1 MIFNYMRSS
10 HDSVVDRLFGEG
22 PPATSPG
29 GPPLTCCIMAFVNR
43 SGSNHIADVL
53 KTTGRFAGFDEI
65 LNDVNIQEL
74 AAKYQV
80 KTFADYIRRV
90 HREQIKVPGQLWGV
104 KAGAAQLAMLARTGM
119 IPNLLHPYIIFV
131 RRRDIIGQAI
141 SFLIAEQ
148 TQQWTTLDRES
159 KKDVVYDADRILLHM
174 RGISN
179 SYAMLEQV
187 LTILR
192 LPVHTV
198 VYEEFLD
205 RPNDI
210 VSRIGLSIAGD
221 ALLPHL
227 DELRLSRQRGD
238 LTTKFRQRFYEDLAS
253 VGWEVK

>member
-1 MIFNYMRSS
+1 
-10 HDSVVDRLFGEG
+10 
-22 PPATSPG
+22 
-29 GPPLTCCIMAFVNR
+29 
-43 SGSNHIADVL
+43 
-53 KTTGRFAGFDEI
+53 
-65 LNDVNIQEL
+65 
-74 AAKYQV
+74 
-80 KTFADYIRRV
+80 
-90 HREQIKVPGQLWGV
+90 
-104 KAGAAQLAMLARTGM
+104 MLARTGM